1 MTTHPAGR
9 TAPETGR
16 NKPAGPAPTSA
27 PRPSPRPPSRALVTA
42 ATILLLAGCSAPV
55 ASTPAS
61 PGATAQGTSS
71 GLPSPHVHGIAIDP
85 ADDTV
90 YLATHDGLFSYGTRT
105 PTRVGPIIDLMG
117 FAAAGPTTF
126 YASGHPGPGTALPNP
141 VGLLTSA
148 DAGRTW
154 QPLSRQGESDFHAL
168 TAAPFGVIAADQAL
182 RITED
187 GRSWREL
194 PIPQPAI
201 ALAAAPDGGT
211 ILAATDAG
219 PLRSTTRGDTW
230 APVDGA
236 PPLQLLAW
244 ADADTAVGTT
254 YDGAV
259 HISDDAGRSW
269 SPRARVGPAQ
279 AITARAGADGNV
291 RVLIVTGSEILES
304 ADGGVT
310 FHPWVP

>member
-1 MTTHPAGR
+1 MTTHLAGR
-9 TAPETGR
+9 TAPGTGHS
-16 NKPAGPAPTSA
+16 KQPDPAPTSA
-27 PRPSPRPPSRALVTA
+27 RRPIPRSASRALLA
-42 ATILLLAGCSAPV
+42 AVTILLIAGCTAPV
-55 ASTPAS
+55 ASTPAPPAATP
-61 PGATAQGTSS
+61 PGNSS

-90 YLATHDGLFSYGTRT
+90 YLATHDGLFGYGTGT
-105 PTRVGPIIDLMG
+105 STRVGPVIDLMG
-117 FAAAGPTTF
+117 FAAAGPSTF

-141 VGLLTSA
+141 VGLLSTR

-168 TAAPFGVIAADQAL
+168 TAAPFGVIAADRAL

-194 PIPQPAI
+194 PIPTPPT
-201 ALAAAPDGGT
+201 ALAAAPDGST
-211 ILAATDAG
+211 ILAATDTG
-219 PLRSTTRGDTW
+219 LLRSTTRGDSW
-230 APVDGA
+230 APVDGT

-259 HISDDAGRSW
+259 HISDDAGLTW
-269 SPRARVGPAQ
+269 TPRARVGPAQ
-279 AITARAGADGNV
+279 AITARAAADGNV
-291 RVLIVTGSEILES
+291 RVLVVDHSEILES
-304 ADGGVT
+304 ADGGAT